1 MRNSYDELPE
11 YVIFGG
17 LVFIALNRNY
27 IHSPGNITPP
37 LAYEHWYR
45 EIERPRTRHEQVVI
59 VTRVLPSP
67 VNSGYT
73 NLHNFIVSSLN
84 GKPVRSLAHLEK
96 MLKNMPPETTNVVF
110 GSEWHKIP
118 LVLNF
123 KESLEQHNS
132 VLKRYGIIDGSRIYA
147 NKNKDSQ

>member
-1 MRNSYDELPE
+1 M
-11 YVIFGG
+11 
-17 LVFIALNRNY
+17 
-27 IHSPGNITPP
+27 T
-37 LAYEHWYR
+37 
-45 EIERPRTRHEQVVI
+45 
-59 VTRVLPSP
+59 
-67 VNSGYT
+67 
-73 NLHNFIVSSLN
+73 
-84 GKPVRSLAHLEK
+84 
-96 MLKNMPPETTNVVF
+96 PETTNVVF